1 MVLEEPALLQ
11 DYRNLSR
18 SKTQLSLWM
27 DVDETVRSPS
37 GRKEKEVWAG
47 GGGGGWPRAGKPVE
61 QMPNAEQEEVLVTA
75 SVSRHKA
82 SRVDQW

>member
-1 MVLEEPALLQ
+1 
-11 DYRNLSR
+11 
-18 SKTQLSLWM
+18 M

-75 SVSRHKA
+75 SVSRHRA